1 MLIKNVTDRGGT
13 WKLRS
18 FWDNDI
24 YKVVSVHKDLPIYKV
39 QPEKSGSKTKT
50 VHRNLLFLCNQ
61 LLSEKSPKSYTFLYK
76 RPQSLPTSVNSDSES
91 DSELVLIRRGNIKY
105 NTIDINVEPEPE
117 AEIVDSRTGGNA
129 DAAV

>member
-1 MLIKNVTDRGGT
+1 MVIKNVTDRGGT

-24 YKVVSVHKDLPIYKV
+24 YKIVSVHKVLPIYKV
-39 QPEKSGSKTKT
+39 QPKKSGSKTKT

-61 LLSEKSPKSYTFLYK
+61 LLSEKSPGKKVLYK
-76 RPQSLPTSVNSDSES
+76 RPQPLPTSVNSDSES

-117 AEIVDSRTGGNA
+117 AEIVDSRTGDNA